1 MQNALWQNSK
11 AEPHVMKGTWDESKE
26 QIQMFYKTQTI
37 IKQQGLEEHHTF
49 LKPNIYYFH

>member
-26 QIQMFYKTQTI
+26 QIQMFYKMQTI
-37 IKQQGLEEHHTF
+37 IKQQGLEGHHTF